1 MIKTDNIVAIA
12 SPAGLG
18 AISLIRVSG
27 NDCINQID
35 NIFYAFDK
43 IKLEN
48 QESHTLQLGYIKDGD
63 EIIDKVL
70 VTVFRNPKSY
80 TGEDLVEISCHGSIY
95 IQEKILQTILKN
107 NCRIAD
113 PGEFTLRSFLNGKMD
128 LSEAEAVAD
137 LIASNTQAS
146 HKLALNQMRG
156 GFKNDINKLREELVN
171 FASLIELELDFSQ
184 EDVEFANIDRLNDL
198 VSNIEIQLTD
208 LVKSFKIGNVIKNG
222 LPIVIVGKPNSGKS
236 TLLNC
241 LLNEEKAIV
250 SSIPGTTRDYIED
263 QININGIKWRFIDT
277 AGIRK
282 TEDRIENLGIKKTYE
297 KIEEAEIILYLIDK
311 STLDDKNIDD
321 YIIEI
326 DKIKKDFKE
335 KEIVVLINKC
345 DISTKILDDNLVSLS
360 ALQISAK
367 MGLNIDKL
375 IERIS
380 TYMSKLNIDSHNV
393 IVTNS
398 RHLDLL
404 SKTLDEIKKIK
415 LSIKQN
421 ISSDLLSIDIKQASY
436 FLGELTGEISNDEL
450 LGNIFSKFCIGK

>member
-35 NIFYAFDK
+35 NIFYGFDK

-137 LIASNTQAS
+137 LIASNTKAS

-184 EDVEFANIDRLNDL
+184 EDVEFANLNKLNDL
-198 VSNIEIQLTD
+198 VSTIEIQLTD

-236 TLLNC
+236 TLLNF

-263 QININGIKWRFIDT
+263 QININGIKCRFIDT

-297 KIEEAEIILYLIDK
+297 TIEEAEIILYLIDK

-404 SKTLDEIKKIK
+404 SNTLDEIKKIK

>member
-35 NIFYAFDK
+35 NIFYGFDK

-48 QESHTLQLGYIKDGD
+48 QESHKLQLGYIKDGD

-95 IQEKILQTILKN
+95 IQEKILQTILKY

-137 LIASNTQAS
+137 LIASNTKAS
-146 HKLALNQMRG
+146 HKLALSQMRG
-156 GFKNDINKLREELVN
+156 GFKNDINKLREELIN

-198 VSNIEIQLTD
+198 VSTIEIQLTD

-263 QININGIKWRFIDT
+263 QININGIKCRFIDT

-282 TEDRIENLGIKKTYE
+282 TEDKIENLGIKKTYE

-345 DISTKILDDNLVSLS
+345 DISIKKMDDNLVSLS

-380 TYMSKLNIDSHNV
+380 TYMSKLSIDSHNV

>member
-12 SPAGLG
+12 SPAGMG

-137 LIASNTQAS
+137 LIASNTKAS

-198 VSNIEIQLTD
+198 VSIIEIQLTD

-263 QININGIKWRFIDT
+263 QININGIKCRFIDT

-282 TEDRIENLGIKKTYE
+282 TEDKIENLGIKKTYE

-311 STLDDKNIDD
+311 SILDDKNIDD

-326 DKIKKDFKE
+326 DKIKKDFRE
-335 KEIVVLINKC
+335 KEILVLINKC

-380 TYMSKLNIDSHNV
+380 TYMSNLNIDSHNV

>member
-12 SPAGLG
+12 SPPGKG
-18 AISLIRVSG
+18 AISLIRISG
-27 NDCINQID
+27 NNCISQID
-35 NIFYAFDK
+35 NIFYGFEEK
-43 IKLEN
+43 KLID
-48 QESHTLQLGYIKDGD
+48 QESHKLQLGYIKDGD

-95 IQEKILQTILKN
+95 IQEKILQTILSQK
-107 NCRIAD
+107 CRIAD
-113 PGEFTLRSFLNGKMD
+113 PGEFTLRSFINGKMD

-137 LIASNTQAS
+137 LISSNTKAS

-156 GFKNDINKLREELVN
+156 GFKSDINRLREELVN

-184 EDVEFANIDRLNDL
+184 EDVEFANINKLNDL
-198 VSNIEIQLTD
+198 VLRMEKKLTD

-222 LPIVIVGKPNSGKS
+222 LPIVIIGKPNSGKS

-250 SSIPGTTRDYIED
+250 SSVPGTTRDSIED
-263 QININGIKWRFIDT
+263 EININGIKCRFIDT

-282 TEDRIENLGIKKTYE
+282 TDDKIENLGIKKTYK

-311 STLDDKNIDD
+311 SILNNKNIDN
-321 YIIEI
+321 YLSEI
-326 DKIKKDFKE
+326 SKIKKDFNE
-335 KEIVVLINKC
+335 KEIIVLINKC
-345 DISTKILDDNLVSLS
+345 DIKAKVSDDNLISFS
-360 ALQISAK
+360 GIQISAK
-367 MGLNIDKL
+367 QGLNIENL
-375 IERIS
+375 IDRIS
-380 TYMSKLNIDSHNV
+380 IYMSKLSIDSHNV

-404 SKTLDEIKKIK
+404 SKTLNEIKKIK

-421 ISSDLLSIDIKQASY
+421 ISSDLLSIEIKQASY

>member
-35 NIFYAFDK
+35 NIFYGFDK

-48 QESHTLQLGYIKDGD
+48 QESHKLQLGYIKDGD

-95 IQEKILQTILKN
+95 IQEKILQTILKY

-137 LIASNTQAS
+137 LIASNTKAS

-156 GFKNDINKLREELVN
+156 GFKNDINKLREELIN

-198 VSNIEIQLTD
+198 VSTIEIQLTD

-263 QININGIKWRFIDT
+263 QININGIKCRFIDT

-282 TEDRIENLGIKKTYE
+282 TEDKIENLGIKKTYE

-326 DKIKKDFKE
+326 DKIKKDFKD

-345 DISTKILDDNLVSLS
+345 DISIKKMDDNLVSLS

-380 TYMSKLNIDSHNV
+380 TYMSKLSIDSHNV

>member
-1 MIKTDNIVAIA
+1 MIKDDNIVAIA
-12 SPAGLG
+12 SPPGLG
-18 AISLIRVSG
+18 AISLIRISG

-35 NIFYAFDK
+35 NIFYGFDK
-43 IKLEN
+43 IKLTD
-48 QESHTLQLGYIKDGD
+48 QESHKLQLGYIKDGD

-70 VTVFRNPKSY
+70 VTIFRNPKSY

-95 IQEKILQTILKN
+95 IQEKILQTILN
-107 NCRIAD
+107 QNCRIAD
-113 PGEFTLRSFLNGKMD
+113 PGEFTFRSFINGKMD

-137 LIASNTQAS
+137 LIASNTKAS

-156 GFKNDINKLREELVN
+156 GFKNDINKLRDELVN

-184 EDVEFANIDRLNDL
+184 EDVDFVNIDKLNDL
-198 VSNIEIQLTD
+198 VSTIEIKLTA
-208 LVKSFKIGNVIKNG
+208 LIKSFKIGNVIKNG
-222 LPIVIVGKPNSGKS
+222 LPIVIIGKPNSGKS

-250 SSIPGTTRDYIED
+250 SSVPGTTRDFIED
-263 QININGIKWRFIDT
+263 QININGIKCRFIDT

-282 TEDRIENLGIKKTYE
+282 TEDKIENLGIKKTYE
-297 KIEEAEIILYLIDK
+297 KIEEAEIILYLIDGYI
-311 STLDDKNIDD
+311 LNNKNFDN
-321 YIIEI
+321 YINEI
-326 DKIKKDFKE
+326 SKIKSDFNE
-335 KEIVVLINKC
+335 KEVIVLINKC
-345 DISTKILDDNLVSLS
+345 DIKTKISDDNLASLS
-360 ALQISAK
+360 AIEISAK
-367 MGLNIDKL
+367 QGLNIDKL

-380 TYMSKLNIDSHNV
+380 AYMSKLSIDSHNV

-404 SKTLDEIKKIK
+404 SKTHNEIKKIK
-415 LSIKQN
+415 SSIKQN

>member
-12 SPAGLG
+12 SPAGMG

-137 LIASNTQAS
+137 LIASNTKAS

-198 VSNIEIQLTD
+198 VSIIEIQLTD

-263 QININGIKWRFIDT
+263 QININGIKCRFIDT

-282 TEDRIENLGIKKTYE
+282 TEDKIENLGIKKTYE

-311 STLDDKNIDD
+311 SILDDKNIDD

>member
-1 MIKTDNIVAIA
+1 MIKDDNIVAIA
-12 SPAGLG
+12 SPPGLG
-18 AISLIRVSG
+18 AISLIRISG

-35 NIFYAFDK
+35 NIFYGFDK
-43 IKLEN
+43 IKLTD
-48 QESHTLQLGYIKDGD
+48 QESHKLQLGYIKDGD

-70 VTVFRNPKSY
+70 VTIFRNPKSY

-95 IQEKILQTILKN
+95 IQEKILQTILN
-107 NCRIAD
+107 QNCRIAS
-113 PGEFTLRSFLNGKMD
+113 PGEFTFRSFINGKMD

-137 LIASNTQAS
+137 LIASNTKAS

-156 GFKNDINKLREELVN
+156 GFKNDINKLRDELVN

-184 EDVEFANIDRLNDL
+184 EDVDFVNIDKLNDL
-198 VSNIEIQLTD
+198 VSKIEIKLTA
-208 LVKSFKIGNVIKNG
+208 LIKSFKIGNVIKNG
-222 LPIVIVGKPNSGKS
+222 LPIVIIGKPNSGKS

-250 SSIPGTTRDYIED
+250 SSVPGTTRDFIED
-263 QININGIKWRFIDT
+263 QININGIKCRFIDT

-282 TEDRIENLGIKKTYE
+282 TEDKIENLGIKKTYE
-297 KIEEAEIILYLIDK
+297 KIEEAEIILYLIDGYI
-311 STLDDKNIDD
+311 LNNKNFDN
-321 YIIEI
+321 YINEI
-326 DKIKKDFKE
+326 SKIKSDFNDKE
-335 KEIVVLINKC
+335 VIVLINKC
-345 DISTKILDDNLVSLS
+345 DITIKISDDNLASLL
-360 ALQISAK
+360 AIEISAK
-367 MGLNIDKL
+367 QGLNIDKL

-380 TYMSKLNIDSHNV
+380 AYMSKLSIDSHNV

-404 SKTLDEIKKIK
+404 SKTHNEIKKIK
-415 LSIKQN
+415 SSIKQN

>member
-1 MIKTDNIVAIA
+1 
-12 SPAGLG
+12 
-18 AISLIRVSG
+18 
-27 NDCINQID
+27 
-35 NIFYAFDK
+35 
-43 IKLEN
+43 
-48 QESHTLQLGYIKDGD
+48 
-63 EIIDKVL
+63 
-70 VTVFRNPKSY
+70 
-80 TGEDLVEISCHGSIY
+80 
-95 IQEKILQTILKN
+95 
-107 NCRIAD
+107 
-113 PGEFTLRSFLNGKMD
+113 MD

-137 LIASNTQAS
+137 LIASNTKAS

-198 VSNIEIQLTD
+198 VSIIEIQLTD

-263 QININGIKWRFIDT
+263 QININGIKCRFIDT

-282 TEDRIENLGIKKTYE
+282 TEDKVENLGIKKTYE

-326 DKIKKDFKE
+326 DKIKKGFKE
-335 KEIVVLINKC
+335 KEIIVLMNKC
-345 DISTKILDDNLVSLS
+345 DVSPKMLDDNLVSLS

-380 TYMSKLNIDSHNV
+380 TYMSKLSIDSNNV

>member
-35 NIFYAFDK
+35 NIFYGFDK

-48 QESHTLQLGYIKDGD
+48 QESHKLQLGYIKDED

-95 IQEKILQTILKN
+95 IQEKILQTILKY

-137 LIASNTQAS
+137 LIASNTKAS

-156 GFKNDINKLREELVN
+156 GFKNDINKLREELIN

-198 VSNIEIQLTD
+198 VSTIEIQLTD

-263 QININGIKWRFIDT
+263 QININGIKCRFIDT

-282 TEDRIENLGIKKTYE
+282 TEDKIENLGIKKTYE

-311 STLDDKNIDD
+311 STLNDKNIDD

-326 DKIKKDFKE
+326 DKIKKDFKD

-345 DISTKILDDNLVSLS
+345 DISTKKMYDNLVSIS

-380 TYMSKLNIDSHNV
+380 TYMSKLSIDSHNV

>member
-12 SPAGLG
+12 SPPGLG
-18 AISLIRVSG
+18 AISLIRISG

-35 NIFYAFDK
+35 NIFYGFDK
-43 IKLEN
+43 IKLSD
-48 QESHTLQLGYIKDGD
+48 QESHKLQLGYIKDGD
-63 EIIDKVL
+63 QIIDKVL

-80 TGEDLVEISCHGSIY
+80 TGEDLVEISCHGSVY
-95 IQEKILQTILKN
+95 IQEKILQTILN
-107 NCRIAD
+107 YNCRIAD

-137 LIASNTQAS
+137 LIASNTKAS
-146 HKLALNQMRG
+146 HKLALSQMRG

-184 EDVEFANIDRLNDL
+184 EDVEFANLNKLNDL
-198 VSNIEIQLTD
+198 VSTIEIKLTD

-222 LPIVIVGKPNSGKS
+222 LPIVIIGKPNSGKS

-250 SSIPGTTRDYIED
+250 SSIPGTTRDFIED
-263 QININGIKWRFIDT
+263 QININGIKCRFIDT

-282 TEDRIENLGIKKTYE
+282 TEDKIENLGIKKTYE
-297 KIEEAEIILYLIDK
+297 KIKEAEIILYLIDK
-311 STLDDKNIDD
+311 SVLNYKNIDN
-321 YIIEI
+321 YLREI
-326 DKIKKDFKE
+326 VKIKKDFE
-335 KEIVVLINKC
+335 DKEIIVLINKC
-345 DISTKILDDNLVSLS
+345 DITTKILDDNLVSFS
-360 ALQISAK
+360 AIQISAK
-367 MGLNIDKL
+367 QGLNIDKL

-380 TYMSKLNIDSHNV
+380 NYMSRLNIDSHNV
-393 IVTNS
+393 IITNA

-404 SKTLDEIKKIK
+404 TKTLNEIKKIK

-421 ISSDLLSIDIKQASY
+421 ISSDLLSIDLKQASY
-436 FLGELTGEISNDEL
+436 YLGELTGEISNDEL

>member
-1 MIKTDNIVAIA
+1 MIKDDNIVAIA
-12 SPAGLG
+12 SPPGLG
-18 AISLIRVSG
+18 AISLIRISG

-35 NIFYAFDK
+35 NIFYGFDK
-43 IKLEN
+43 IKLTD
-48 QESHTLQLGYIKDGD
+48 QESHKLQLGYIKDGD

-70 VTVFRNPKSY
+70 VTIFRNPKSY

-95 IQEKILQTILKN
+95 IQEKILQTILN
-107 NCRIAD
+107 QNCRIAN
-113 PGEFTLRSFLNGKMD
+113 PGEFTFRSFINGKMD

-137 LIASNTQAS
+137 LIASNTKAS

-156 GFKNDINKLREELVN
+156 GFKNDINKLRDELVN

-184 EDVEFANIDRLNDL
+184 EDVDFVNIDKLNDL
-198 VSNIEIQLTD
+198 VSKIEIKLTA
-208 LVKSFKIGNVIKNG
+208 LIKSFKIGNVIKNG
-222 LPIVIVGKPNSGKS
+222 LPIVIIGKPNSGKS

-250 SSIPGTTRDYIED
+250 SSVPGTTRDFIED
-263 QININGIKWRFIDT
+263 QININGIKCRFIDT

-282 TEDRIENLGIKKTYE
+282 TEDKIENLGIKKTYE
-297 KIEEAEIILYLIDK
+297 KIEEAEIILYLIDGYI
-311 STLDDKNIDD
+311 LNNKNFDN
-321 YIIEI
+321 YINEI
-326 DKIKKDFKE
+326 SKIKSDFNDKE
-335 KEIVVLINKC
+335 VIVLINKC
-345 DISTKILDDNLVSLS
+345 DIIIKISDDNLASLL
-360 ALQISAK
+360 AIEISAK
-367 MGLNIDKL
+367 QGLNIDKL

-380 TYMSKLNIDSHNV
+380 AYMSKLSIDSHNV

-404 SKTLDEIKKIK
+404 SKTHNEIKKIK
-415 LSIKQN
+415 SSIKQN

>member
-137 LIASNTQAS
+137 LIASNTKAS

-156 GFKNDINKLREELVN
+156 GFKNDINKLREELIN

-198 VSNIEIQLTD
+198 VSTIEIQLTD

-236 TLLNC
+236 TLLNF

-263 QININGIKWRFIDT
+263 QININGIKCRFIDT

-282 TEDRIENLGIKKTYE
+282 TEDKIENLGIKKTYE

-380 TYMSKLNIDSHNV
+380 TYMSKLSIDSHSV

-404 SKTLDEIKKIK
+404 SNTLDEIKKIK

>member
-12 SPAGLG
+12 SPAGMG

-137 LIASNTQAS
+137 LIASNTKAS

-198 VSNIEIQLTD
+198 VSIIEIQLTD

-241 LLNEEKAIV
+241 LLNEEKEILSPLVDQGVESRMELIRLEQRISDAEAQLLKTQEMEPILNDRLQRSTVKAPMDGIVNRVLVTTTGGVVQSGEPLAEIVPIEEEFLIEVEISPRDIAYVLRGQEAIV
-250 SSIPGTTRDYIED
+250 KLTAFDFAKFGSMTGTVINVGADSIQKEDGSIWYICEV
-263 QININGIKWRFIDT
+263 
-277 AGIRK
+277 AV
-282 TEDRIENLGIKKTYE
+282 
-297 KIEEAEIILYLIDK
+297 DK
-311 STLDDKNIDD
+311 SASTSLGKTVKILPGMIAQVD
-321 YIIEI
+321 IISG
-326 DKIKKDFKE
+326 E
-335 KEIVVLINKC
+335 KTVMEYLLQPV
-345 DISTKILDDNLVSLS
+345 TKIANE
-360 ALQISAK
+360 AFR
-367 MGLNIDKL
+367 
-375 IERIS
+375 ER
-380 TYMSKLNIDSHNV
+380 
-393 IVTNS
+393 
-398 RHLDLL
+398 
-404 SKTLDEIKKIK
+404 
-415 LSIKQN
+415 
-421 ISSDLLSIDIKQASY
+421 
-436 FLGELTGEISNDEL
+436 
-450 LGNIFSKFCIGK
+450 